1 MTTTTNASTNLP
13 ANEPLPGSALVV
25 GGTGKTGRRVTERLT
40 ALGIDT
46 RPVSRS
52 AEVRFDWHD
61 PTTWPAALDGVEVA
75 YLTYHPDLAFP
86 GAAEA
91 IASLGAAAVER
102 GVQRLVLLSGRG
114 EPAAQ
119 AAEQALLAVA
129 PWATVVSAAWFMQNF
144 SEHFLLDPVRE
155 GVIALPAGEVAE
167 PFVDV
172 EDIADVAVAALIGDD
187 HAGRVH
193 EVTGPRAL
201 TFAEAASEIGAA
213 TGRSVQYV
221 PVSEEEY
228 AVAAVRAGVPVEEVE
243 PLIELFAV
251 VLDGRNEHVTD
262 DVHQV
267 LGRPARDFRDY
278 ARRSAAAGVWSPATS
293 EAAR

>member
-193 EVTGPRAL
+193 GAPRPDVRRGG
-201 TFAEAASEIGAA
+201 ERDRRRDRSE
-213 TGRSVQYV
+213 R
-221 PVSEEEY
+221 
-228 AVAAVRAGVPVEEVE
+228 AVRPGQRGGVRGGRGAGRRAGRGGRAADR
-243 PLIELFAV
+243 AV
-251 VLDGRNEHVTD
+251 RRG
-262 DVHQV
+262 
-267 LGRPARDFRDY
+267 
-278 ARRSAAAGVWSPATS
+278 ARRAQR
-293 EAAR
+293 ARHRRCAPGTGSSRP